1 MKNLILALFLLFSVS
16 VYAQNP
22 FEREIVAYEKQD
34 SISMPKKDQIL
45 FLGSSSFRLWKSF
58 DADMQGIPAFN
69 RGFGGS
75 TLKDA
80 LYYFDRMVVKY
91 QPSWIFMYE
100 GDNDI
105 AKGESPEFIRD
116 EFVDFSTRLKKV
128 LPKTKLVF
136 VAARP
141 SLARTSNLQKQRD
154 LNSLIQ
160 AVVKEQKG
168 LYYLDMHNPFFNA
181 DGTLMQDIFV
191 ADKLHLNEKGYQ
203 IFAEQIKNF
212 IKINKVK

>member
-1 MKNLILALFLLFSVS
+1 MKRFLLGAFLLLNVS
-16 VYAQNP
+16 LFAQNQ

-34 SISMPKKDQIL
+34 SLSMPKKGQIL

-58 DADMQGIPAFN
+58 DTDMAGIPAFN

-91 QPSWIFMYE
+91 QPAWIFMYE
-100 GDNDI
+100 GDNDL
-105 AKGESPEFIRD
+105 AKGQSPEEIRD
-116 EFVDFSTRLKKV
+116 EFIEFSARLNKV

-141 SLARTSNLQKQRD
+141 SLARTALVDKQKK
-154 LNSLIQ
+154 LNALIQ
-160 AVVKEQKG
+160 EVVKTDKK
-168 LYYLDMHNPFFNA
+168 LFYVDMHNPFFNA

-191 ADKLHLNEKGYQ
+191 ADKLHLNEKGYG
-203 IFAEQIKNF
+203 IFAAQIKTF
-212 IKINKVK
+212 IQQNKVK

>member
-1 MKNLILALFLLFSVS
+1 MKHIFLLFFLLFQVTIF
-16 VYAQNP
+16 AQNP

-34 SISMPKKDQIL
+34 SLAMPKKGQIL

-58 DADMQGIPAFN
+58 DIDMAGIAAIN

-91 QPSWIFMYE
+91 QPSWVFLYE
-100 GDNDI
+100 GDNDL
-105 AKGESPEFIRD
+105 AKGQSPEEIRD
-116 EFVDFSTRLKKV
+116 EFIDFSARLKKV

-141 SLARTSNLQKQRD
+141 SIARTNIVEKQKK
-154 LNSLIQ
+154 LNALIQ
-160 AVVKEQKG
+160 EVVQMDKK
-168 LYYLDMHNPFFNA
+168 LFYLDMHSPFYQT
-181 DGTLMQDIFV
+181 DGSLMQDIFV
-191 ADKLHLNEKGYQ
+191 ADKLHLNEKGYT
-203 IFAEQIKNF
+203 IFANQIRSF
-212 IKINKVK
+212 IQQNKVR

>member
-1 MKNLILALFLLFSVS
+1 MKKLLLLVFLLGNLTLM
-16 VYAQNP
+16 AQNP
-22 FEREIVAYEKQD
+22 FEREIVSYEKKD
-34 SISMPKKDQIL
+34 SVSMPPKGQIL

-58 DADMQGIPAFN
+58 DTDMAGIPAFN

-91 QPSWIFMYE
+91 QPSWVFLYE
-100 GDNDI
+100 GDNDL
-105 AKGESPEFIRD
+105 AKGQSPEEIRD
-116 EFVDFSTRLKKV
+116 EFIEFKEKLHKT

-141 SLARTSNLQKQRD
+141 SLARTSILDKQRK
-154 LNSLIQ
+154 LNSLVEEVI
-160 AVVKEQKG
+160 KSDKK
-168 LYYLDMHNPFFNA
+168 LFYLDMHYPFFLS

-191 ADKLHLNEKGYQ
+191 ADRLHLNEKGYA
-203 IFAEQIKNF
+203 IFAEQIKSF
-212 IKINKVK
+212 IQKNRVK